1 MTKMKK
7 SETISLLKQTN
18 ALGSYLDDM
27 LHDATRLA
35 SEIIDQPVEQ
45 PIKQQLILDALSEEA
60 AIEDAVPRHQQ
71 VTALDKTE
79 EVELADRFSIE
90 IEPKA
95 DVGLKEGLYSG
106 KSFCQLDISQ
116 FPIQC
121 LMFRVGLNLLS
132 LPLVKMNG
140 VLQWTDK
147 LTRLPQSPDWVLG
160 ILKHRDTNLRV
171 LDSSKLLGISA
182 TKGIKAN
189 HILILSDNVSAI
201 TCDNLEDVVT
211 LEYNDIQWQPE
222 AGNPLMYGIIRET
235 LGYLLSPEAIIDSL
249 NLTTEQ

>member
-1 MTKMKK
+1 MKK
-7 SETISLLKQTN
+7 PETISLLKQTN

-45 PIKQQLILDALSEEA
+45 PIKQRLILDALLKEA
-60 AIEDAVPRHQQ
+60 PIEDTVPEHQQ

-79 EVELADRFSIE
+79 EV
-90 IEPKA
+90 
-95 DVGLKEGLYSG
+95 GLKEVLYSG

-140 VLQWTDK
+140 VLQWTDE

-182 TKGIKAN
+182 TKGIKPN

-222 AGNPLMYGIIRET
+222 TGNPLMYGIIRET
-235 LGYLLSPEAIIDSL
+235 LAYLLSPEGIIDSL
-249 NLTTEQ
+249 NITTEQ

>member
-1 MTKMKK
+1 MKK
-7 SETISLLKQTN
+7 PETISLLKQTN

-45 PIKQQLILDALSEEA
+45 PIKQRLILDALLKEA
-60 AIEDAVPRHQQ
+60 PIEDTVPEHQQ

-79 EVELADRFSIE
+79 EV
-90 IEPKA
+90 
-95 DVGLKEGLYSG
+95 GLKEVLYSG

-140 VLQWTDK
+140 VLQWTDE

-182 TKGIKAN
+182 TKGIKPN
-189 HILILSDNVSAI
+189 HILILSDNMSAI

-222 AGNPLMYGIIRET
+222 TGNPLMYGIIRET
-235 LGYLLSPEAIIDSL
+235 LAYLLSPEGIIDSL
-249 NLTTEQ
+249 NITTEQ

>member
-1 MTKMKK
+1 
-7 SETISLLKQTN
+7 
-18 ALGSYLDDM
+18 
-27 LHDATRLA
+27 
-35 SEIIDQPVEQ
+35 
-45 PIKQQLILDALSEEA
+45 
-60 AIEDAVPRHQQ
+60 
-71 VTALDKTE
+71 
-79 EVELADRFSIE
+79 
-90 IEPKA
+90 
-95 DVGLKEGLYSG
+95 
-106 KSFCQLDISQ
+106 
-116 FPIQC
+116 
-121 LMFRVGLNLLS
+121 
-132 LPLVKMNG
+132 MNG

>member
-1 MTKMKK
+1 MKK

-140 VLQWTDK
+140 VLQWTDE

-160 ILKHRDTNLRV
+160 ILQHRDTNLCV
-171 LDSSKLLGISA
+171 LDSLKLLGISVS
-182 TKGIKAN
+182 KGIKPN

-222 AGNPLMYGIIRET
+222 AGNPLIYGIIRET
-235 LGYLLSPEAIIDSL
+235 LAYLLSPEAIIDSL

>member
-1 MTKMKK
+1 MKK

-182 TKGIKAN
+182 TKGIKPN

-222 AGNPLMYGIIRET
+222 TGNPLMYGIIRET

>member
-1 MTKMKK
+1 MKK
-7 SETISLLKQTN
+7 PETISLLKQTN

-45 PIKQQLILDALSEEA
+45 PIKQRLILDALLKEA
-60 AIEDAVPRHQQ
+60 PIEDTVPEHQQ

-79 EVELADRFSIE
+79 EV
-90 IEPKA
+90 
-95 DVGLKEGLYSG
+95 GLKEVLYSG

-140 VLQWTDK
+140 VLQWTDE

-182 TKGIKAN
+182 TKGIKPN
-189 HILILSDNVSAI
+189 HILILSDNMSAI

-222 AGNPLMYGIIRET
+222 TGNPLMYGIIRET
-235 LGYLLSPEAIIDSL
+235 LAYLLSPEGIINSL
-249 NLTTEQ
+249 NLTTKQ

>member
-1 MTKMKK
+1 MKK

-35 SEIIDQPVEQ
+35 SEIIDQPVEK
-45 PIKQQLILDALSEEA
+45 PIKQRLILDALLEEA
-60 AIEDAVPRHQQ
+60 AIEDAVPEHQQ

-79 EVELADRFSIE
+79 EVEFADRVSME
-90 IEPKA
+90 NGSETESDA
-95 DVGLKEGLYSG
+95 GLKEVLYSS

-140 VLQWTDK
+140 VLHWTDE
-147 LTRLPQSPDWVLG
+147 LTRLPQSPNWVLG
-160 ILKHRDTNLRV
+160 ILKHRDTNLRI

-182 TKGIKAN
+182 TKGIKPN

-201 TCDNLEDVVT
+201 TCDTLEDVVT

-222 AGNPLMYGIIRET
+222 TGNPLIYGIIRET
-235 LGYLLSPEAIIDSL
+235 LAYLLSPEGIIDSL

>member
-1 MTKMKK
+1 MKK
-7 SETISLLKQTN
+7 PETISLLKQTN

-35 SEIIDQPVEQ
+35 SKIIDQPVEQ
-45 PIKQQLILDALSEEA
+45 PIKQRLILDALLKEA
-60 AIEDAVPRHQQ
+60 AIEDTVPEHQQ

-90 IEPKA
+90 IGSEA
-95 DVGLKEGLYSG
+95 EVGLKEVLYPG
-106 KSFCQLDISQ
+106 KSFCQFDISQ

-132 LPLVKMNG
+132 MPLVKMNG
-140 VLQWTDK
+140 VLQWTDE

-182 TKGIKAN
+182 TKGIKPN
-189 HILILSDNVSAI
+189 HILILSDNMSAI

-222 AGNPLMYGIIRET
+222 TGNPLMYGIIRET
-235 LGYLLSPEAIIDSL
+235 LSYLLSPEGIINSL
-249 NLTTEQ
+249 NLTTKQ

>member
-1 MTKMKK
+1 MKK

-60 AIEDAVPRHQQ
+60 AIEDAVPKHQQ

>member
-1 MTKMKK
+1 MKK

>member
-1 MTKMKK
+1 MKK

-249 NLTTEQ
+249 NLTAEQ

>member
-1 MTKMKK
+1 MKK
-7 SETISLLKQTN
+7 PETISLLKQTN

-45 PIKQQLILDALSEEA
+45 PIKQRLILDALLKEA
-60 AIEDAVPRHQQ
+60 PIEDTVPEHQQ

-79 EVELADRFSIE
+79 EV
-90 IEPKA
+90 
-95 DVGLKEGLYSG
+95 GLKEVLYSG

-140 VLQWTDK
+140 VLQWTDE

-182 TKGIKAN
+182 TKGIKPN

-222 AGNPLMYGIIRET
+222 TGNPLMYGIIRET
-235 LGYLLSPEAIIDSL
+235 LAYLLSPEGIIDSL

>member
-1 MTKMKK
+1 MKK

-45 PIKQQLILDALSEEA
+45 PIKQRLILDALLEEA
-60 AIEDAVPRHQQ
+60 AIEGAVPKHQQ

-79 EVELADRFSIE
+79 EVELADRFIE
-90 IEPKA
+90 IEPEA
-95 DVGLKEGLYSG
+95 DVGLKEVLYSG
-106 KSFCQLDISQ
+106 KSFCQFDISQ

-140 VLQWTDK
+140 VLQWTDE

-182 TKGIKAN
+182 TKGIKPN